1 MKEAFNWIVDEMEWE
16 WGIDRSFTLHSFFYV
31 RWINSVSL
39 WIRSLEKMA
48 ANFCF
53 RVCGFPLRNRPH
65 LSTQAGID
73 FDNFWLYSVWS
84 STFFTFKLLMVLET
98 DQISIIDPL
107 YYIEPLMSASPLIL
121 QLAF

>member
-1 MKEAFNWIVDEMEWE
+1 MV
-16 WGIDRSFTLHSFFYV
+16 
-31 RWINSVSL
+31 
-39 WIRSLEKMA
+39 

-53 RVCGFPLRNRPH
+53 RVCGFPLWNRPH
-65 LSTQAGID
+65 LSSQAGID

-98 DQISIIDPL
+98 DQVSIIDPL